1 MMVIDFQHEGSP
13 VVRCLVVGW
22 SGSGG
27 FPFRS
32 VRNLE
37 QDATVP
43 SGRPLKQPGW
53 GRRSGQKEGVH
64 NVHTLGFGSGRMSA
78 GLGRIAEVSGGVAD
92 IQGLERGSSPT
103 SGTCFPCSGACGP
116 LSVHKLFTYWPLR
129 GSFLL
134 AGVVA
139 GWLLSSVVDGSG
151 LATSSGCPPR
161 LLHDAVELGGDVP

>member
-64 NVHTLGFGSGRMSA
+64 NVHTLGFGSDRLVCRPDWA
-78 GLGRIAEVSGGVAD
+78 GLRRFPGEWRIFRGWNAVRVPPRARVFPV
-92 IQGLERGSSPT
+92 QGL
-103 SGTCFPCSGACGP
+103 
-116 LSVHKLFTYWPLR
+116 V
-129 GSFLL
+129 
-134 AGVVA
+134 
-139 GWLLSSVVDGSG
+139 G
-151 LATSSGCPPR
+151 L
-161 LLHDAVELGGDVP
+161 